1 MQFDIDMKSAHKE
14 LFMSAREL
22 LLEYYKL
29 KEIKKDRVTTYS
41 GGTSGVCHMRTMKH
55 GIDIG
60 FLKGARMED
69 KYGLLTGTG
78 KIMRVLSM
86 SVLEV
91 DRVKYYM
98 DQAIK
103 LNAEMP

>member
-22 LLEYYKL
+22 LIEHYKL
-29 KEIKKDRVTTYS
+29 KEIKKDLITTYS
-41 GGTSGVCHMRTMKH
+41 GDTSGICHMRTMKH

-60 FLKGARMED
+60 FLKGARMGD

-78 KIMRVLSM
+78 KIMRVLSV

-91 DRVKYYM
+91 DRIKYYM

-103 LNAEMP
+103 INAEMP